1 MKTPYD
7 SAVRIRE
14 REAGEVRLA
23 ISDQNSRL
31 TEVEASRRTIDCAL
45 ARETEL
51 AAADPMLST
60 FGYLSRMQ
68 AERARLDEH
77 RRAIQQRLDR
87 LRDEA
92 AATYGS
98 LHAIQTAAAGYREEQ
113 YRAAASAEQA
123 GIDDLSSAAFI
134 RARNRRAKGA
144 GPA

>member
-31 TEVEASRRTIDCAL
+31 TEVEASRRTIDSAL
-45 ARETEL
+45 AREREL
-51 AAADPMLST
+51 AAADPMLSA
-60 FGYLSRMQ
+60 FAYVSRMQ
-68 AERARLDEH
+68 VERARLDDH
-77 RRAIQQRLDR
+77 RRAIQQRLDA

-98 LHAIQTAAAGYREEQ
+98 LQAIQTAATGYREEQ
-113 YRAAASAEQA
+113 GRAAASAEQA
-123 GIDDLSSAAFI
+123 SIDDLSSAAFV
-134 RARNRRAKGA
+134 RMQNRRAKGA
-144 GPA
+144 RPA